1 MNQTLTATPMIYA
14 PKTVTLVVTRDWAR
28 LIARLQQLENTGA
41 RVVLDL
47 DAMTLQVCGKVEYLD
62 RKETHLQE

>member
-1 MNQTLTATPMIYA
+1 MNTMTVTPTAYL

-28 LIARLQQLENTGA
+28 LIARLQQLENSGA
-41 RVVLDL
+41 RVVIDL

-62 RKETHLQE
+62 RKENHLQE